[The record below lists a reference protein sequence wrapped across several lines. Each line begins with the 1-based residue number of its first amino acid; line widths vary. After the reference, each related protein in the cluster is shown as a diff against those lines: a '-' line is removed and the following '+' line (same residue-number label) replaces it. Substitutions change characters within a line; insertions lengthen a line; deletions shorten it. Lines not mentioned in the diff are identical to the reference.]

1 MSKTGP
7 HHKGTSYT
15 GGRVGGASPLGKGT
29 EAFTKVICKSCR
41 YENRTVGGTERK
53 MIHFGGLVKTS

>member
-7 HHKGTSYT
+7 RYKEMSCIRGWV
-15 GGRVGGASPLGKGT
+15 RRDSPLGKGT

-41 YENRTVGGTERK
+41 YESRTVGGTERE
-53 MIHFGGLVKTS
+53 MIHFSGL